1 MKVIKFGEWTKTS
14 EQLPPEPKDSY
25 GDEYLAT
32 VVNNQ
37 VVSLRYVKT
46 TVRGKEIIRWECNNG
61 RISPW
66 SVIAYMPFPKAYQ
79 EE

>member
-1 MKVIKFGEWTKTS
+1 MKFGEWTKIS
-14 EQLPPEPKDSY
+14 EQLPPEPVNKFG
-25 GDEYLAT
+25 GDMYLAT

-37 VVSLRYVKT
+37 VVAVSYVKT
-46 TVRGKEIIRWECNNG
+46 TVRGKEILRWEWQG

-66 SVIAYMPFPKAYQ
+66 DIIAYMPYPEAYK